1 MCYFTLRSIKSV
13 WEEGR
18 LESWTRIPLGLA
30 AWGALLGAG
39 GIVAGIAEPVFGML
53 HNPDMSQGFLIGVLA
68 LGATGTLSYANSNPE
83 LFDFDSMKSFP
94 QRVPFVRPLLKARM
108 TLKDLAHHV
117 RGFFNAGDLSAEVL
131 S

>member
-1 MCYFTLRSIKSV
+1 LCYFTLRSIKSV

-94 QRVPFVRPLLKARM
+94 QRVPFC
-108 TLKDLAHHV
+108 
-117 RGFFNAGDLSAEVL
+117 
-131 S
+131 